1 MAATRSIIR
10 RGRTST
16 IPAAACGC
24 SRNMGEGRSRCCTTS
39 GCCCRPDDAEMVA
52 LTAEQAYG
60 LACDHYRNT
69 RFVEAESLCR
79 QVLRAVPGH
88 RDALLLLAILAQRG
102 GRTTEGDDY
111 LRQAVE
117 SKDFSIT
124 LDTRLDSRPRWSPHA
139 GLSAILPAGRVG
151 YRESW

>member
-1 MAATRSIIR
+1 
-10 RGRTST
+10 
-16 IPAAACGC
+16 
-24 SRNMGEGRSRCCTTS
+24 
-39 GCCCRPDDAEMVA
+39 MVA

-60 LACDHYRNT
+60 LACDHYQNT
-69 RFVEAESLCR
+69 RFGEAESLCR

-88 RDALLLLAILAQRG
+88 RDALLLLAILAHRG
-102 GRTTEGDDY
+102 GRTAEGDEW

-139 GLSAILPAGRVG
+139 GISAILEAGVERYGETLQTFEQYLPWLDKIAFDSDPQEPARRRTGTMSGCRCLMPSRCIVWW
-151 YRESW
+151 R